1 MARDRETRPDG
12 IEERVVKIRRCAAV
26 VKGGRRFSFN
36 ALVVVGDQHGRVA
49 WGYNSSAICRTLAA
63 TSSVG
68 HWALTLVIR
77 YTRPLAVAGS
87 YRLEICTG
95 KDSWT
100 RFSSRPDRTAMSV
113 STFQSNSA
121 LSYKG
126 RRCNEFVKSA
136 LRAKLPLLNINCKLP
151 SYLGLITNRVCEPR

>member
-1 MARDRETRPDG
+1 LT
-12 IEERVVKIRRCAAV
+12 IRA
-26 VKGGRRFSFN
+26 SFN
-36 ALVVVGDQHGRVA
+36 LLAFCVTTRFPREHTFSVVLR
-49 WGYNSSAICRTLAA
+49 S
-63 TSSVG
+63 
-68 HWALTLVIR
+68 
-77 YTRPLAVAGS
+77 AVAGS

-136 LRAKLPLLNINCKLP
+136 LRANLPLVNINCNLP
-151 SYLGLITNRVCEPR
+151 DYLEFIKNHLRD